1 MQKPVFLLLM
11 LICLVLPG
19 TLLAQNFNRPVP
31 SGVPAYEFVQYDST
45 VSGYYLTAP
54 FKIGL
59 PAPEFTHLMILDQNG
74 YLCWYKPVDARNLL
88 DFTFNPEHQRY
99 TYVEFKGPQN
109 VGYIVLNTNLELE
122 DSFTT
127 TNGIEPDIHDFQITE
142 NKTYLLAGAR
152 DSIMNLSGY
161 IFNGMPGSPT
171 TNAIGFVVQE
181 FDEDHNL
188 LFQWNSND
196 YIHPSQAY
204 GAYGYN
210 AANFDYCH
218 GNTIE
223 EDLDGNL
230 LISFRH
236 LNAVYKIDR
245 QSGAVLWRLG
255 GKTSSFSF
263 PNDLGFSGQH
273 DTRVL
278 PNGNIAMFDNAN
290 TAPPPRISRA
300 VEYAL
305 DTVNWTAT
313 KVWEYKYDPGFFSI
327 AMGGHQTT
335 ANREHLVNYGL
346 IYRPRP
352 TFVLSDDAGNVL
364 SEAFFQDSFMSY
376 RSSFYDL
383 PLGNLTRPEIQC
395 TQTNGVVTLSA
406 PVGHTQYEWSTGEN
420 TQSIELSNTGVFQL
434 WVNEGEGM
442 AGSAPYVIEDLTTA
456 CPMSSQDE
464 PQSIDNQ
471 TIVDYFDLLG
481 RRLSAP
487 PRPGFAGQ
495 VFLVRYSDGK
505 FRLKAFN

>member
-1 MQKPVFLLLM
+1 MTVKILQTL
-11 LICLVLPG
+11 LICLALPW

-31 SGVPAYEFVQYDST
+31 NGVPAYEFVQYDSSVT
-45 VSGYYLTAP
+45 GYYLTAP
-54 FKIGL
+54 FKIGM
-59 PAPEFTHLMILDQNG
+59 PAPQFTHAMILDHHG
-74 YLCWYKPVDARNLL
+74 YLCWYKSVNARNLL

-109 VGYIVLNTNLELE
+109 VEYKVLNTNLELE
-122 DSFTT
+122 NSFTT
-127 TNGIEPDIHDFQITE
+127 INGIEPDIHDFQITE
-142 NKTYLLAGAR
+142 NNTYLLAGAR
-152 DSIMNLSGY
+152 DSIMDLSGY

-171 TNAIGFVVQE
+171 TNVIGFVVQE

-196 YIHPSQAY
+196 HIHPSLAY

-218 GNTIE
+218 GNTFE

-230 LISFRH
+230 LLSFRH

-245 QSGAVLWRLG
+245 QTGAVLWQLG

-263 PNDLGFSGQH
+263 PNDAGFSGQH

-278 PNGNIAMFDNAN
+278 PNGNIALFDNAN

-313 KVWEYKYDPGFFSI
+313 KVWEYKYEPGFFSI

-335 ANREHLVNYGL
+335 HDRDHLVNYGL

-352 TFVLSDDAGNVL
+352 TFVLCDDDGTVL
-364 SEAFFQDSFMSY
+364 SEAFFRDSFMSY
-376 RSSFYDL
+376 RSSFYEL
-383 PLGNLTRPEIQC
+383 PLENLPRPVIQC
-395 TQTNGVVTLSA
+395 AQQNGVVTLSA
-406 PVGHTQYEWSTGEN
+406 PNGHAQYEWSTGEN
-420 TQSIELSNTGVFQL
+420 TQSIEVSSTGVFQV
-434 WVNEGEGM
+434 WVNQGEGM
-442 AGSAPYVIEDLTTA
+442 AGSTPFLIEDLALT
-456 CPMSSQDE
+456 CPMSSLEEVQDT
-464 PQSIDNQ
+464 DNQ
-471 TIVDYFDLLG
+471 TIVEYFDLLG
-481 RRLSAP
+481 RRVRAP
-487 PRPGFAGQ
+487 GMTVFAGQ
-495 VFLVRYSDGK
+495 LLVVRYANGK
-505 FRLKAFN
+505 FGLKAFN